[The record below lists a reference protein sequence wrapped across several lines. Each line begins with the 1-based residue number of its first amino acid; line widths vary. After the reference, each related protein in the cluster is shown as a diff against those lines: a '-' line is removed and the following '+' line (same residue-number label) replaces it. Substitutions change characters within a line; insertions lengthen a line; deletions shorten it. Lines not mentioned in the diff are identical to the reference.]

1 VQHPL
6 VAVLASQERSQSWLG
21 RKCGKSTSYVSRVV
35 NGTLRPTPEFRARAA
50 ESLGVPET
58 LLFPAAETEAA

>member
-1 VQHPL
+1 

-35 NGTLRPTPEFRARAA
+35 NGTLRPTAEFRVRAA
-50 ESLGVPET
+50 EALGIPET
-58 LLFPAAETEAA
+58 LLFPAPESEAA